1 MLTESLGRFFEQAGA
16 EWVLWLLL
24 LLSVA
29 SVMVMIERLLFLS
42 KQAYEYDALADQ
54 LNGALAKGN
63 DAVTEVIGAHARG
76 AARVALAAAMA
87 EHAAAEEQPSSYP

>member
-29 SVMVMIERLLFLS
+29 SVMVMIERLLFLARQS
-42 KQAYEYDALADQ
+42 YEYDALAEALRPVDP
-54 LNGALAKGN
+54 ALAPG
-63 DAVTEVIGAHARG
+63 DQRI
-76 AARVALAAAMA
+76 
-87 EHAAAEEQPSSYP
+87 